1 MKNIFRVLLICL
13 ALVMCLTPVLV
24 ACDSAKDDTDGGS
37 SSVTEGRKAAK
48 YTHMDKSCY
57 VVLYQNEEA
66 AGKDTVKCSLVVHKA
81 ADDSV
86 VDSIS
91 FDLKLG
97 GADATVLNFKT
108 ATWTSD
114 NVQAIVV
121 DCDGNSY
128 TYELK
133 IK

>member
-1 MKNIFRVLLICL
+1 M
-13 ALVMCLTPVLV
+13 
-24 ACDSAKDDTDGGS
+24 
-37 SSVTEGRKAAK
+37 
-48 YTHMDKSCY
+48 
-57 VVLYQNEEA
+57 
-66 AGKDTVKCSLVVHKA
+66 KCSLVVHKA

-86 VDSIS
+86 IDSIS

-97 GADATVLNFKT
+97 GADATVLNFKN

-114 NVQAIVV
+114 KVQAIVV
-121 DCDGNSY
+121 DCDGNNV